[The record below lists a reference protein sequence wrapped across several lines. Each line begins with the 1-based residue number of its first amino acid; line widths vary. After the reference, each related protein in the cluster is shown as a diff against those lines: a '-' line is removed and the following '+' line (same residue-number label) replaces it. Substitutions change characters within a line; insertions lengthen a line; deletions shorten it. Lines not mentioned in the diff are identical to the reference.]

1 VKALAAI
8 VLLALLAALVVPAP
22 ADAGARSTVRIWRG
36 SESDTSEGEVWL
48 RVEADAAYAAL
59 TDVARWPTIFSKVRS
74 VTVVGGTA
82 SAPVVELVSR
92 KGKRRTLRFAN
103 EPRTRTVRFTEK
115 ATADV
120 TATIVFIPAS
130 GGRTRVRAT
139 LSADVTGI
147 KGIFVRER
155 TIRAKRE
162 SRLAEYLDD
171 LERTFGAVSPP

>member
-1 VKALAAI
+1 VKALAVIAF
-8 VLLALLAALVVPAP
+8 LATLVAAAP
-22 ADAGARSTVRIWRG
+22 ANAGSTVKIWRG
-36 SESDTSEGEVWL
+36 AESDTSEGEVWL
-48 RVEADAAYAAL
+48 RVDADAAYAAL
-59 TDVARWPTIFSKVRS
+59 TDVARWPAIFAKVRS
-74 VTVVGGTA
+74 VTVVSGSPT
-82 SAPVVELVSR
+82 APVVELVSR

-103 EPRTRTVRFTEK
+103 EPRTRTVRFVEK

-147 KGIFVRER
+147 KGIFVREK

-162 SRLAEYLDD
+162 SRLADYLDE
-171 LERTFGAVSPP
+171 LERYFGAAAPP

>member
-1 VKALAAI
+1 VKALLVA
-8 VLLALLAALVVPAP
+8 AALASIVAMGLVAP
-22 ADAGARSTVRIWRG
+22 ADAGERSTVKIWRG

-48 RVEADAAYAAL
+48 RIDADAAYAAL
-59 TDVARWPTIFSKVRS
+59 TDVTRWPAIFSKVRT
-74 VTVVGGTA
+74 VTVVGGSPT
-82 SAPVVELVSR
+82 APVVALVSR
-92 KGKRRTLRFAN
+92 KGNRRTLRFAN

-130 GGRTRVRAT
+130 DGRTRVRAT

-147 KGIFVRER
+147 KGIFVREK

-162 SRLAEYLDD
+162 SRLAGYLDD
-171 LERTFGAVSPP
+171 LERYFGAAPP